1 MNFQGLEMQKWN
13 ILAEGAQRVDE
24 QNSFIF
30 LILFTARV
38 IVIKMSKMTHFC
50 IFFWGQ
56 QKSFQRLVA
65 HLNARKRSF
74 WVLSENGIQ

>member
-13 ILAEGAQRVDE
+13 ILAEGTQREDK
-24 QNSFIF
+24 QNRFIL
-30 LILFTARV
+30 LIVFTARV
-38 IVIKMSKMTHFC
+38 IAIKSKMTHFC